1 MRNSIKHVLL
11 AAYTNSVTWI
21 RSPRVWFV
29 LLIQCIM
36 CYGGLYELGNS
47 LHQFGWK
54 ITPVE
59 CFLFIASRQRLL
71 TGTLFL
77 VFISEIPPQ
86 CGFHHFQ
93 WIRTTR
99 SCWVYGCALYCYLM
113 VLVMLLSLTVVSCLS
128 FAGHLQWSTQWSD
141 SLRVAKGIPES
152 MSIIPVVIRSR
163 FSPVGAYFAFVL
175 LTGSYWSVSYTHLDV
190 YKRQVLAGAD
200 ILLTKRQINVS
211 YSPDH
216 EQIVYDGMMT
226 MPGILEMAGADIQGD
241 AVQELTTKN
250 WDEVVAFLGYV
261 PGMPTWIP
269 DGWVLDEYYCA
280 IFKNFSIFDVTYSC
294 QGFNEY
300 LAYSIEHY
308 YGSEPLHGT
317 FEQDGIGYETFT
329 ATGQRLSLIHI

>member
-1 MRNSIKHVLL
+1 MDSSKREAQTQLEAIKQSILDGRLTHGQICDALAEEIKKELQKSAEEVDIEYVL
-11 AAYTNSVTWI
+11 ACQ
-21 RSPRVWFV
+21 R
-29 LLIQCIM
+29 LIA
-36 CYGGLYELGNS
+36 S
-47 LHQFGWK
+47 LHPKKAAQAESHAEHNFQAAHAKLQQEKHSVQKGRK
-54 ITPVE
+54 RAIRYGFAVT
-59 CFLFIASRQRLL
+59 FL
-71 TGTLFL
+71 L
-77 VFISEIPPQ
+77 V
-86 CGFHHFQ
+86 
-93 WIRTTR
+93 
-99 SCWVYGCALYCYLM
+99 
-113 VLVMLLSLTVVSCLS
+113 
-128 FAGHLQWSTQWSD
+128 
-141 SLRVAKGIPES
+141 
-152 MSIIPVVIRSR
+152 
-163 FSPVGAYFAFVL
+163 
-175 LTGSYWSVSYTHLDV
+175 
-190 YKRQVLAGAD
+190 VLAGAD

-308 YGSEPLHGT
+308 YGSELLHGT
-317 FEQDGIGYETFT
+317 FEQDGIGHEAVT
-329 ATGQRLSLIHI
+329 ATGQQLYITSNTGSSVILWHNGSNVNSVIGPVAADELIHMVESIEEGKDTP

>member
-1 MRNSIKHVLL
+1 MESSKREAQNQLEAIKQSILDGRLTHGQICDALAEEIKKELQKSAEEVDIEYVL
-11 AAYTNSVTWI
+11 ACQ
-21 RSPRVWFV
+21 R
-29 LLIQCIM
+29 LIA
-36 CYGGLYELGNS
+36 S
-47 LHQFGWK
+47 LHPKKAAQAESHAEHNFQAAHAKLQQEKHSVQKGRK
-54 ITPVE
+54 RAIRYGFAVA
-59 CFLFIASRQRLL
+59 FL
-71 TGTLFL
+71 L
-77 VFISEIPPQ
+77 V
-86 CGFHHFQ
+86 
-93 WIRTTR
+93 
-99 SCWVYGCALYCYLM
+99 
-113 VLVMLLSLTVVSCLS
+113 
-128 FAGHLQWSTQWSD
+128 
-141 SLRVAKGIPES
+141 
-152 MSIIPVVIRSR
+152 
-163 FSPVGAYFAFVL
+163 
-175 LTGSYWSVSYTHLDV
+175 
-190 YKRQVLAGAD
+190 VLAGAD

-329 ATGQRLSLIHI
+329 ATGQRLYITSNTGSSVILWHNGSNVNSVIGPVAADELIHMVESMKEGMGSP

>member
-1 MRNSIKHVLL
+1 MDSSKREAQTQLEAIKQSILDGRLTHGQICDALAEEIKKELQKSAEEVDIEYVL
-11 AAYTNSVTWI
+11 ACQ
-21 RSPRVWFV
+21 R
-29 LLIQCIM
+29 LIA
-36 CYGGLYELGNS
+36 S
-47 LHQFGWK
+47 LHSKEAARTESHAEHNFEAAHAKLRQEKHSVQKGRKRAIRYGFA
-54 ITPVE
+54 VA
-59 CFLFIASRQRLL
+59 FL
-71 TGTLFL
+71 L
-77 VFISEIPPQ
+77 V
-86 CGFHHFQ
+86 
-93 WIRTTR
+93 
-99 SCWVYGCALYCYLM
+99 
-113 VLVMLLSLTVVSCLS
+113 
-128 FAGHLQWSTQWSD
+128 
-141 SLRVAKGIPES
+141 
-152 MSIIPVVIRSR
+152 
-163 FSPVGAYFAFVL
+163 
-175 LTGSYWSVSYTHLDV
+175 
-190 YKRQVLAGAD
+190 VLAGAD

-216 EQIVYDGMMT
+216 EQIVYDGTMT

-329 ATGQRLSLIHI
+329 ATGQRLYITSNTGSSVILWHNGSNVNSVIGPVAADELIHMVESIEEGKD

>member
-1 MRNSIKHVLL
+1 MDSSKREAQNQLEAIKQSILDGRLTHGQICDALAEEIKKELQKSAEEVDIEYVL
-11 AAYTNSVTWI
+11 ACQ
-21 RSPRVWFV
+21 R
-29 LLIQCIM
+29 LIA
-36 CYGGLYELGNS
+36 S
-47 LHQFGWK
+47 LHPKKAAQAESHAEHNFQAAHAKLQQEKHSVQKGRK
-54 ITPVE
+54 RAIRYGFAVA
-59 CFLFIASRQRLL
+59 FL
-71 TGTLFL
+71 L
-77 VFISEIPPQ
+77 V
-86 CGFHHFQ
+86 
-93 WIRTTR
+93 
-99 SCWVYGCALYCYLM
+99 
-113 VLVMLLSLTVVSCLS
+113 
-128 FAGHLQWSTQWSD
+128 
-141 SLRVAKGIPES
+141 
-152 MSIIPVVIRSR
+152 
-163 FSPVGAYFAFVL
+163 
-175 LTGSYWSVSYTHLDV
+175 
-190 YKRQVLAGAD
+190 VLAGAD

-308 YGSEPLHGT
+308 YGSELLHGT

-329 ATGQRLSLIHI
+329 ATGQRLYITSNTGSSVILWHNGSNVNSVIGPVAADELIHMVESIEEGKD

>member
-1 MRNSIKHVLL
+1 MDSSKREAQNQLEAIKQSILDGRLTHGQICDALAEEIKKELQKSAEEVDIEYVL
-11 AAYTNSVTWI
+11 ACQ
-21 RSPRVWFV
+21 R
-29 LLIQCIM
+29 LIA
-36 CYGGLYELGNS
+36 S
-47 LHQFGWK
+47 LHPKKAAQAESHAEHNFQAAHAKLQQEKHSVQKGRK
-54 ITPVE
+54 RAIRYGFAVA
-59 CFLFIASRQRLL
+59 FL
-71 TGTLFL
+71 L
-77 VFISEIPPQ
+77 V
-86 CGFHHFQ
+86 
-93 WIRTTR
+93 
-99 SCWVYGCALYCYLM
+99 
-113 VLVMLLSLTVVSCLS
+113 
-128 FAGHLQWSTQWSD
+128 
-141 SLRVAKGIPES
+141 
-152 MSIIPVVIRSR
+152 
-163 FSPVGAYFAFVL
+163 
-175 LTGSYWSVSYTHLDV
+175 
-190 YKRQVLAGAD
+190 VLAGAD

-329 ATGQRLSLIHI
+329 ATGQRLYITSNTGSSVILWHNGSNVNSVIGPVAADELIHMVESIEEGKDSP

>member
-1 MRNSIKHVLL
+1 MDRSKREAQNQLEAIKQSILDGRLTHGQICDALAEEIKKERQKSAEEVDIEYVL
-11 AAYTNSVTWI
+11 ACQ
-21 RSPRVWFV
+21 R
-29 LLIQCIM
+29 LIA
-36 CYGGLYELGNS
+36 S
-47 LHQFGWK
+47 LHPKKAAQAESHAEHNFQAAHAKLQQEKHSVQKGRK
-54 ITPVE
+54 RAIRYGFAVA
-59 CFLFIASRQRLL
+59 FL
-71 TGTLFL
+71 L
-77 VFISEIPPQ
+77 V
-86 CGFHHFQ
+86 
-93 WIRTTR
+93 
-99 SCWVYGCALYCYLM
+99 
-113 VLVMLLSLTVVSCLS
+113 
-128 FAGHLQWSTQWSD
+128 
-141 SLRVAKGIPES
+141 
-152 MSIIPVVIRSR
+152 
-163 FSPVGAYFAFVL
+163 
-175 LTGSYWSVSYTHLDV
+175 
-190 YKRQVLAGAD
+190 VLAGAD

-329 ATGQRLSLIHI
+329 ATGQRLYITSNTGSSVILWHNGSNVNSVIGPVAADELIHMVESIEEGKD

>member
-1 MRNSIKHVLL
+1 MDSSKREAQNQLEAIKQSILDGRLTHGQICDALAEEIKKELQKSAEEVDIEYVL
-11 AAYTNSVTWI
+11 ACQ
-21 RSPRVWFV
+21 R
-29 LLIQCIM
+29 LIA
-36 CYGGLYELGNS
+36 S
-47 LHQFGWK
+47 LHPKKAAQAESHAEHNFQAAHAKLQQEKHSVQKGRK
-54 ITPVE
+54 RAIRYGFAVA
-59 CFLFIASRQRLL
+59 FL
-71 TGTLFL
+71 L
-77 VFISEIPPQ
+77 V
-86 CGFHHFQ
+86 
-93 WIRTTR
+93 
-99 SCWVYGCALYCYLM
+99 
-113 VLVMLLSLTVVSCLS
+113 
-128 FAGHLQWSTQWSD
+128 
-141 SLRVAKGIPES
+141 
-152 MSIIPVVIRSR
+152 
-163 FSPVGAYFAFVL
+163 
-175 LTGSYWSVSYTHLDV
+175 
-190 YKRQVLAGAD
+190 VLAGAD

-317 FEQDGIGYETFT
+317 FEQDGIGYEVVT
-329 ATGQRLSLIHI
+329 ATGQQLYITSNIGSSVILWHDNSNVNSITGPVAADDLIHMVESIEEGKDSP

>member
-1 MRNSIKHVLL
+1 MDSSKREAQTQLEAIKQSILDGRLTHGQICDALAEEIKKELQKSAEEVDIEYVL
-11 AAYTNSVTWI
+11 ACQ
-21 RSPRVWFV
+21 R
-29 LLIQCIM
+29 LIA
-36 CYGGLYELGNS
+36 S
-47 LHQFGWK
+47 LHSKEAAQAESHAKHNFEAAHAKLRQEKHSVQKGRK
-54 ITPVE
+54 RAIRYGFAVA
-59 CFLFIASRQRLL
+59 FL
-71 TGTLFL
+71 L
-77 VFISEIPPQ
+77 V
-86 CGFHHFQ
+86 
-93 WIRTTR
+93 
-99 SCWVYGCALYCYLM
+99 
-113 VLVMLLSLTVVSCLS
+113 
-128 FAGHLQWSTQWSD
+128 
-141 SLRVAKGIPES
+141 
-152 MSIIPVVIRSR
+152 
-163 FSPVGAYFAFVL
+163 
-175 LTGSYWSVSYTHLDV
+175 
-190 YKRQVLAGAD
+190 VLAGAD

-329 ATGQRLSLIHI
+329 ATGQRLYITSNTGSSVILWHDGSNVNSVIGPVAADELIHMVESIEEGKD

>member
-1 MRNSIKHVLL
+1 MDSSKREAQTQLEAIKQSILDGRLTHGQICDALAEEIKKELQKSAEEVDIEYVL
-11 AAYTNSVTWI
+11 ACQ
-21 RSPRVWFV
+21 R
-29 LLIQCIM
+29 LIA
-36 CYGGLYELGNS
+36 S
-47 LHQFGWK
+47 LHSKEAARTESHAEHNFEAAHAK
-54 ITPVE
+54 
-59 CFLFIASRQRLL
+59 LRQEKHSVQKGRKRAIRYGFAVALL
-71 TGTLFL
+71 
-77 VFISEIPPQ
+77 V
-86 CGFHHFQ
+86 
-93 WIRTTR
+93 
-99 SCWVYGCALYCYLM
+99 A
-113 VLVMLLSLTVVSCLS
+113 VLT
-128 FAGHLQWSTQWSD
+128 
-141 SLRVAKGIPES
+141 
-152 MSIIPVVIRSR
+152 
-163 FSPVGAYFAFVL
+163 
-175 LTGSYWSVSYTHLDV
+175 
-190 YKRQVLAGAD
+190 GAD

-211 YSPDH
+211 HSPDH

-317 FEQDGIGYETFT
+317 FEQDEIGYETFT
-329 ATGQRLSLIHI
+329 ATGQRLYTTSNTGSSVILWHDGSNVNSVIGPVAADELIHMVESIEEGKD

>member
-1 MRNSIKHVLL
+1 MDSSKREAQTQLEAIKQSILDGRLTHGQICDALAEEIKKELQKSAEEVDIEYVL
-11 AAYTNSVTWI
+11 ACQ
-21 RSPRVWFV
+21 R
-29 LLIQCIM
+29 LIA
-36 CYGGLYELGNS
+36 S
-47 LHQFGWK
+47 LHSKEAAQAESHAEHNFEVAHAKLRQEKHSVQKGRK
-54 ITPVE
+54 RAIRYGFAVA
-59 CFLFIASRQRLL
+59 FL
-71 TGTLFL
+71 L
-77 VFISEIPPQ
+77 V
-86 CGFHHFQ
+86 
-93 WIRTTR
+93 
-99 SCWVYGCALYCYLM
+99 
-113 VLVMLLSLTVVSCLS
+113 
-128 FAGHLQWSTQWSD
+128 
-141 SLRVAKGIPES
+141 
-152 MSIIPVVIRSR
+152 
-163 FSPVGAYFAFVL
+163 
-175 LTGSYWSVSYTHLDV
+175 
-190 YKRQVLAGAD
+190 VLAGAD

-216 EQIVYDGMMT
+216 EQIVYDGTMT

-317 FEQDGIGYETFT
+317 FEQDEIGHEAVT
-329 ATGQRLSLIHI
+329 ATGQQLYITSNTGSSVILWHDNSNVNSITGPVAADDLIHMVESIEEGKDSP

>member
-1 MRNSIKHVLL
+1 MDSSKREAQNQLEAIKQSILDGRLTHGQICDALAEEIKKELQKSAEEVDIEYVL
-11 AAYTNSVTWI
+11 ACQ
-21 RSPRVWFV
+21 R
-29 LLIQCIM
+29 LIA
-36 CYGGLYELGNS
+36 S
-47 LHQFGWK
+47 LHSKEAAQAESHAEHNFEVAHAKLQQEKHSVQKGRK
-54 ITPVE
+54 RAIRYGFAVA
-59 CFLFIASRQRLL
+59 FL
-71 TGTLFL
+71 L
-77 VFISEIPPQ
+77 V
-86 CGFHHFQ
+86 
-93 WIRTTR
+93 
-99 SCWVYGCALYCYLM
+99 
-113 VLVMLLSLTVVSCLS
+113 
-128 FAGHLQWSTQWSD
+128 
-141 SLRVAKGIPES
+141 
-152 MSIIPVVIRSR
+152 
-163 FSPVGAYFAFVL
+163 
-175 LTGSYWSVSYTHLDV
+175 
-190 YKRQVLAGAD
+190 VLAGAD

-308 YGSEPLHGT
+308 YGSELLHGT
-317 FEQDGIGYETFT
+317 FEQDGIGHEAVT
-329 ATGQRLSLIHI
+329 ATGQQLYITSNTGSSVILWHDGSNVNSVIGPVAADELIHMVESIEEGKDTP

>member
-1 MRNSIKHVLL
+1 MDSSKREAQNQLEAIKQSILDGRLTHGQICDALAEEIKKELQKSAEEVDIEYVL
-11 AAYTNSVTWI
+11 ACQ
-21 RSPRVWFV
+21 R
-29 LLIQCIM
+29 LIA
-36 CYGGLYELGNS
+36 S
-47 LHQFGWK
+47 LHPKKAAQAESHAEHNFQAAHAKLQQEKHSVQKGRK
-54 ITPVE
+54 RAIRYGFAVA
-59 CFLFIASRQRLL
+59 FL
-71 TGTLFL
+71 L
-77 VFISEIPPQ
+77 V
-86 CGFHHFQ
+86 
-93 WIRTTR
+93 
-99 SCWVYGCALYCYLM
+99 
-113 VLVMLLSLTVVSCLS
+113 
-128 FAGHLQWSTQWSD
+128 
-141 SLRVAKGIPES
+141 
-152 MSIIPVVIRSR
+152 
-163 FSPVGAYFAFVL
+163 
-175 LTGSYWSVSYTHLDV
+175 
-190 YKRQVLAGAD
+190 VLAGAD

-261 PGMPTWIP
+261 PGMPAWLP

-329 ATGQRLSLIHI
+329 ATGQRLYITSNTGSSVILWHNGSNVNSVIGPVAADELIHMVESIEEGKD

>member
-1 MRNSIKHVLL
+1 MDSSKREAQTQLEAIKQSILDGRLTHGQICDALAEEIKKELQKSAEEVDIEYVL
-11 AAYTNSVTWI
+11 ACQ
-21 RSPRVWFV
+21 R
-29 LLIQCIM
+29 LIA
-36 CYGGLYELGNS
+36 S
-47 LHQFGWK
+47 LHSKEAAQAESHAEHNFEVAHAKLQQEKHSVQKGRK
-54 ITPVE
+54 RAIRYGFAVA
-59 CFLFIASRQRLL
+59 FL
-71 TGTLFL
+71 L
-77 VFISEIPPQ
+77 V
-86 CGFHHFQ
+86 
-93 WIRTTR
+93 
-99 SCWVYGCALYCYLM
+99 
-113 VLVMLLSLTVVSCLS
+113 
-128 FAGHLQWSTQWSD
+128 
-141 SLRVAKGIPES
+141 
-152 MSIIPVVIRSR
+152 
-163 FSPVGAYFAFVL
+163 
-175 LTGSYWSVSYTHLDV
+175 
-190 YKRQVLAGAD
+190 VLAGAD

-308 YGSEPLHGT
+308 YGSELLHGT

-329 ATGQRLSLIHI
+329 ATGQCLYITSNTGSSVILWHNGSNVNSVIGPVAADELIHMVESIEEGKD

>member
-1 MRNSIKHVLL
+1 MDRSKREAQNQLEAIKQSILDGRLTHGQICDALAEEIKKELQKSAEEVDIEYVL
-11 AAYTNSVTWI
+11 ACQ
-21 RSPRVWFV
+21 R
-29 LLIQCIM
+29 LIA
-36 CYGGLYELGNS
+36 S
-47 LHQFGWK
+47 LHPKKAAQAESHAEHNFQAAHAKLQQEKHSVQKGRK
-54 ITPVE
+54 RAIRYGFAVA
-59 CFLFIASRQRLL
+59 FL
-71 TGTLFL
+71 L
-77 VFISEIPPQ
+77 V
-86 CGFHHFQ
+86 
-93 WIRTTR
+93 
-99 SCWVYGCALYCYLM
+99 
-113 VLVMLLSLTVVSCLS
+113 
-128 FAGHLQWSTQWSD
+128 
-141 SLRVAKGIPES
+141 
-152 MSIIPVVIRSR
+152 
-163 FSPVGAYFAFVL
+163 
-175 LTGSYWSVSYTHLDV
+175 
-190 YKRQVLAGAD
+190 VLAGAD

-329 ATGQRLSLIHI
+329 ATGQRLYITSNTGSSVILWHNGSNVNSVIGPVAADELIHMVESIEEGKD

>member
-1 MRNSIKHVLL
+1 MDSSKREAQTQLEAIKQSILDGRLTHGQICDALAEEIKKELQKSAEEVDIEYVL
-11 AAYTNSVTWI
+11 ACQ
-21 RSPRVWFV
+21 R
-29 LLIQCIM
+29 LIA
-36 CYGGLYELGNS
+36 S
-47 LHQFGWK
+47 LHSKEAAQAESHAEHNFEVAHAKLQQEKHSVQKGRK
-54 ITPVE
+54 RAIRYGFAVA
-59 CFLFIASRQRLL
+59 FL
-71 TGTLFL
+71 L
-77 VFISEIPPQ
+77 V
-86 CGFHHFQ
+86 
-93 WIRTTR
+93 
-99 SCWVYGCALYCYLM
+99 
-113 VLVMLLSLTVVSCLS
+113 
-128 FAGHLQWSTQWSD
+128 
-141 SLRVAKGIPES
+141 
-152 MSIIPVVIRSR
+152 
-163 FSPVGAYFAFVL
+163 
-175 LTGSYWSVSYTHLDV
+175 
-190 YKRQVLAGAD
+190 VLAGAD

-308 YGSEPLHGT
+308 YGSELLHGT

-329 ATGQRLSLIHI
+329 ATGQRLYITSNTGSSVILWHNGSNVNSVIGPVAADELIHMVESIEEGKD